1 LDTRFSKGI
10 GSRVNCISYARYLQ
24 IKLGS
29 VLIGFHKCRGLGK
42 SSPRASNGYFV
53 DFLVKETKTFVGLN
67 LDVID
72 DILLAASDQV
82 FNISDN
88 LSVELNQ
95 ESDLRI

>member
-1 LDTRFSKGI
+1 
-10 GSRVNCISYARYLQ
+10 LQ

-42 SSPRASNGYFV
+42 SSPSPGNGHYVSFP
-53 DFLVKETKTFVGLN
+53 VKETKTFLGLN

-88 LSVELNQ
+88 LGVELNQ
-95 ESDLRI
+95 ERDLRI